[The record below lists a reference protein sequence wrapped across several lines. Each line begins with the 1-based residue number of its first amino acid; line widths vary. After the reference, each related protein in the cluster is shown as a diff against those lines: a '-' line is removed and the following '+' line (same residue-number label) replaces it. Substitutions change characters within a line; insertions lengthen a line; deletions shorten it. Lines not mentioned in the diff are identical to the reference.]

1 MELDDN
7 IHLNEYEIIL
17 SHILEIQENTAE
29 FANRIE
35 TVLKE
40 EELMF
45 SWRINIFENY
55 EMAAFKLGRMSIF
68 WKKAA
73 VFYEHKKQF
82 LMNYNANIDIINS
95 VNLINEIEKTITTLR
110 PKIKKEEEV
119 LMRMVKFFEEDY
131 DTFREFLLI
140 LNMVIT
146 AREVDEDLRNKVEY
160 FLENTKKLDSS
171 ARQILNMELKNKN
184 F

>member
-1 MELDDN
+1 
-7 IHLNEYEIIL
+7 
-17 SHILEIQENTAE
+17 
-29 FANRIE
+29 
-35 TVLKE
+35 
-40 EELMF
+40 
-45 SWRINIFENY
+45 
-55 EMAAFKLGRMSIF
+55 
-68 WKKAA
+68 
-73 VFYEHKKQF
+73 
-82 LMNYNANIDIINS
+82 MNYNANIDIINS
-95 VNLINEIEKTITTLR
+95 VNLINEIEKTIMTLR

-146 AREVDEDLRNKVEY
+146 AREEDEDLRNKVEY

>member
-1 MELDDN
+1 
-7 IHLNEYEIIL
+7 
-17 SHILEIQENTAE
+17 
-29 FANRIE
+29 
-35 TVLKE
+35 
-40 EELMF
+40 
-45 SWRINIFENY
+45 
-55 EMAAFKLGRMSIF
+55 
-68 WKKAA
+68 
-73 VFYEHKKQF
+73 
-82 LMNYNANIDIINS
+82 MNYNANIDIINS
-95 VNLINEIEKTITTLR
+95 VNLINEIEKTIMTLR